1 MLMED
6 TEPQSSTVVDGD
18 LKTEISVIQG
28 NESLQENQVVYNEQI
43 LKYNI
48 KVTNTTNKDIS
59 NIKLTAKNTNS
70 VFYEFA
76 ASDGKYVQLIRR
88 TTRRNRKL
96 SKERYATKRMSLS
109 LCPIKEFI
117 CYEPYSTRP

>member
-70 VFYEFA
+70 AF
-76 ASDGKYVQLIRR
+76 
-88 TTRRNRKL
+88 
-96 SKERYATKRMSLS
+96 
-109 LCPIKEFI
+109 
-117 CYEPYSTRP
+117 